1 MPATAAL
8 IDAFL
13 AILPGRVARAS
24 ARAYAED
31 LRRWKAFL
39 LQQGRLQIEEVDP
52 ACVRH
57 FLVQERS
64 RGVAVSSLRRRFAAL
79 RALYRWLRHDHPGL
93 SDPSRGMPM
102 PRADQ
107 YLPDWLTVDQARQL
121 MEPPP
126 GEPYGETEPS
136 RFRERRDQA
145 ILELLYS
152 SALRVSELAGTDL
165 DGLDRKEGLL
175 RVLGKGS
182 RQRIVPVGQAA
193 LEAISAYLP
202 LRACCLRDGETALFI
217 GQQGKRLGVRSI
229 QLLVEKA
236 GSTRLSRH
244 LHPHTLRHSAAS
256 HLLQSSGDLRA
267 VQEFL
272 GHAHI
277 DTTAIYTHLD
287 YQHLAQVYDRS
298 HPRAHG
304 RNPGDGK
311 DPQ

>member
-1 MPATAAL
+1 MPATADA

-13 AILPGRVARAS
+13 KILPGRIAQAS

-31 LRRWKAFL
+31 LRRWKAFF
-39 LQQGRLQIEEVDP
+39 LQQGRQQIEEIDP
-52 ACVRH
+52 ACLRH
-57 FLVQERS
+57 FLTQERS
-64 RGVAVSSLRRRFAAL
+64 RGTAVSSLRRRFSAL

-102 PRADQ
+102 PKTGQ
-107 YLPDWLTVDQARQL
+107 YLPDWLTVDQAQQL
-121 MEPPP
+121 MEPPELP
-126 GEPYGETEPS
+126 NGEKETSP
-136 RFRERRDQA
+136 FRKLRDQA

-152 SALRVSELAGTDL
+152 SALRVSELAAVDIADL
-165 DGLDRKEGLL
+165 DWKEGLL
-175 RVLGKGS
+175 RVLGKGA
-182 RQRIVPVGQAA
+182 RQRIVPVGKAA

-202 LRACCLRDGETALFI
+202 LRNNLLKDGETALFTSC
-217 GQQGKRLGVRSI
+217 QGTRLGVRSI

-304 RNPGDGK
+304 RKSRNGK